1 MTGCPNCQQQT
12 LRWFQEMNSG
22 DSIEIIKIRS
32 NYDDSFEYLVENILN
47 ANDFVANEN
56 RKIFSDHK
64 IFCINI
70 MAAPGAGKTALI
82 VKTIAL
88 LKKEMRIGVIEG
100 DTASVT
106 IDSDKVTLA
115 GAPAVQVTTM
125 GECHMDA
132 MMVRKGMEQPFDS
145 LGK

>member
-1 MTGCPNCQQQT
+1 MTTVRVPV
-12 LRWFQEMNSG
+12 
-22 DSIEIIKIRS
+22 
-32 NYDDSFEYLVENILN
+32 VENILN

-88 LKKEMRIGVIEG
+88 LKKEMRIGDRRRYG
-100 DTASVT
+100 FST
-106 IDSDKVTLA
+106 IDSDKVTA
-115 GAPAVQVTTM
+115 SAPAVQL
-125 GECHMDA
+125 
-132 MMVRKGMEQPFDS
+132 QPW
-145 LGK
+145 